1 MSHKLRTSPHSTL
14 SVSSTNLISKQK
26 QIGFQFFE
34 AIPFFIFYRNIFK
47 QKFYILSSIPWNH
60 NNINSFLKLFQ
71 IVLSHKHCLLKKDL
85 IPKSLWKC
93 KQNLIPLKCKWFHS
107 KWTNELSSLT
117 CSGSWG
123 AAVSSTMNVSSSSSS
138 ESLPPSTITL
148 DGLPLPSLQTQTHN

>member
-71 IVLSHKHCLLKKDL
+71 IVLSHKHCLLKKRFNPQ
-85 IPKSLWKC
+85 IFTKMRNVNKIWF
-93 KQNLIPLKCKWFHS
+93 PLNVNDSTVNGPMSWVHWPVQVPGGRRFPPP
-107 KWTNELSSLT
+107 WTSR
-117 CSGSWG
+117 
-123 AAVSSTMNVSSSSSS
+123 
-138 ESLPPSTITL
+138 LPPPQS
-148 DGLPLPSLQTQTHN
+148 PSLHPLSHWTAYHCPASK